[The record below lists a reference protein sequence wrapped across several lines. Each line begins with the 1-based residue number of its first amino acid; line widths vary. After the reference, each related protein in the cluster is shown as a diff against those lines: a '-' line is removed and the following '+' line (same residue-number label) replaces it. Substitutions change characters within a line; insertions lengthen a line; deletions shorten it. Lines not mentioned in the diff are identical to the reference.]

1 MDNTNPAVDDSTVPS
16 THDSNTDLINLY
28 SVGHM
33 SVREQWKEGRDEV
46 PFKQTLQLKGPQGEI
61 VQVSALF
68 DGGAM
73 VGAMCSTIFRMIKH
87 RLSGW
92 GPSRR
97 QLRMANGT
105 IIPSEAVWKG
115 AMVLGGVTFR
125 GEFEVFDSKGGWAF
139 LFGKPLMRAA
149 GAIYDFA
156 TDIVSIRSGNG
167 TVTLAN
173 QINEHTA
180 EHATTLGVSLT
191 LDAKQ
196 WGIEKGGSSGWKP
209 PSRQVSITQTN
220 AATEQIDKHEHITES
235 TTGHE
240 TLLEATQ
247 GVQECENNTPDNG
260 TEDKTHGNENSEET
274 KGVDDTPTGEVII
287 DVVTDR
293 LAYETDSTNPYNSE
307 SENLTQINAIG
318 TETGSIFTRHT
329 DPFKTERVTKIL
341 EQITLGDDLTHEQQE
356 TVKAVVVEFADCFA
370 LAISEVNTVPGISH
384 KLKIPEGATFQTKIG
399 QRSMTPPQWK
409 YLNDKV
415 DEMLAAGIIA
425 PIHPRDVRNVAPTV
439 LAQKAHD
446 GYGLPLDELKH
457 QVNDECIAHGIT
469 SALNMPPRPE
479 PRETPKGTT
488 ESQKWRICQDFNNLN
503 KVTQIA
509 PMPQGDIR
517 AKQLR
522 LSGHRY
528 IHVFDFAAGFYAIA
542 IHPDSQP
549 YIVFYIEGRGYLKYL
564 RMPFGVT
571 GGPSEFGDLTAQ
583 KLHDLISK
591 AIIELFIDDGSSAA
605 DTFEEGLLNLR
616 VILERVHQEKLSLAP
631 SKLKLFMTEA
641 VFAGATVGPNGV
653 SPDPTK
659 LTAIVNWPKP
669 EDASHLEGFLGLTG
683 HFRDLVKGY
692 AKVEKPLRDILRN
705 VDMLKGIG
713 KQKYQNI
720 MKAYKLKNIWTKE
733 YTETFVKLKS
743 TLISEPVLRP
753 PHFDGTPFILT
764 TDGSK
769 DTFAGVLSQ
778 RITTMLAGGKKVT

>member
-33 SVREQWKEGRDEV
+33 SVCEQWKEGRDEV

-61 VQVSALF
+61 VRVSALF

-149 GAIYDFA
+149 GAIHDFA

-196 WGIEKGGSSGWKP
+196 WGIGKGGSSGWKP

-247 GVQECENNTPDNG
+247 GVQECKNNTPDNR

-329 DPFKTERVTKIL
+329 DPFKTETGHQNIRTNHARRRPH
-341 EQITLGDDLTHEQQE
+341 TRTAG
-356 TVKAVVVEFADCFA
+356 
-370 LAISEVNTVPGISH
+370 N
-384 KLKIPEGATFQTKIG
+384 G
-399 QRSMTPPQWK
+399 QS
-409 YLNDKV
+409 
-415 DEMLAAGIIA
+415 
-425 PIHPRDVRNVAPTV
+425 
-439 LAQKAHD
+439 
-446 GYGLPLDELKH
+446 
-457 QVNDECIAHGIT
+457 
-469 SALNMPPRPE
+469 
-479 PRETPKGTT
+479 
-488 ESQKWRICQDFNNLN
+488 
-503 KVTQIA
+503 
-509 PMPQGDIR
+509 
-517 AKQLR
+517 
-522 LSGHRY
+522 SGHR
-528 IHVFDFAAGFYAIA
+528 ICRLLRTGHK
-542 IHPDSQP
+542 
-549 YIVFYIEGRGYLKYL
+549 RGEHRSRRLAQTEDPRRSNLPNQDRPKVYD
-564 RMPFGVT
+564 T
-571 GGPSEFGDLTAQ
+571 TAT
-583 KLHDLISK
+583 
-591 AIIELFIDDGSSAA
+591 E
-605 DTFEEGLLNLR
+605 
-616 VILERVHQEKLSLAP
+616 ILERQGGRNASGWDHCTDTPPRCTQRGSHGP
-631 SKLKLFMTEA
+631 RTE
-641 VFAGATVGPNGV
+641 GA
-653 SPDPTK
+653 
-659 LTAIVNWPKP
+659 
-669 EDASHLEGFLGLTG
+669 
-683 HFRDLVKGY
+683 R
-692 AKVEKPLRDILRN
+692 R
-705 VDMLKGIG
+705 
-713 KQKYQNI
+713 
-720 MKAYKLKNIWTKE
+720 
-733 YTETFVKLKS
+733 
-743 TLISEPVLRP
+743 LRP
-753 PHFDGTPFILT
+753 TTRRTQAPGQRRVHCTRYNQRFKHATKTRTTGNAQGHNRVTEMADLPGLQQSQQGHPNRPHAT
-764 TDGSK
+764 
-769 DTFAGVLSQ
+769 
-778 RITTMLAGGKKVT
+778 GGHTS